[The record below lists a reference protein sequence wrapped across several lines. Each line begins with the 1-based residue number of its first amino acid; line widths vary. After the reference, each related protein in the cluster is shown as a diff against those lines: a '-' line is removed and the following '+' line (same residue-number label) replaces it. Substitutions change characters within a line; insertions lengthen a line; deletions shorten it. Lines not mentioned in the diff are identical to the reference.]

1 MPDDL
6 SVAQALRDAIVESSY
21 PQSEELLTS
30 DLSSNLISTLLSQI
44 SQTRTELSHEI
55 GIATRGETKDVNQW
69 IVQAR
74 KAQED
79 IAKCKLE
86 SRKIV
91 EEHVQLQNLR
101 SQAADHKAKVDLLD
115 AEIQFSETLKHEF
128 SNIALATQALK
139 EVESDLLNDNP
150 FGAADKV
157 HRLGG
162 HAPLS
167 SKSRSAIITRDL
179 KDELRLKTRVQLEAK
194 LHAQIN
200 VQKEQHTTWIQVSPT
215 ETVAT
220 ANNSDSILRALDQL
234 GEPHDVVESL
244 TDKLRTFFLSPLRKS
259 SRLKFS
265 AYQLDEHKLT
275 VELSPKEPSFD
286 QVFDYVSSFT
296 HFLHTSISKTIQG
309 AAVQAIYPDLMSL
322 LVNDWL
328 TPELPIDLDKLD
340 RLDQIRQQMNRLL
353 AQLKTLAWHGQTELQ
368 AWTDQINRIWLNKR
382 KAATLDAVRKGLA
395 SSKGV
400 LRQVERVETRTIDIQ
415 PEALS
420 QEESIP
426 EDWNASWD
434 EDATEESES
443 SIKAKAQD
451 AEDEEA
457 SGWGFDD
464 DDDDD
469 VAAVKPA
476 EARTENQTDKN
487 GEDGDEGEDAWGWGD
502 EETEKKESA
511 ATKKQD
517 ANEANT
523 NGDQETGTAEQ
534 EQQTL
539 SEWYS
544 ISEVPDY
551 IIETIGKDIS
561 DAETLKTTTHASLDT
576 AVLSRGLLALPTL
589 AMAMFRATAPSYYG
603 ASPSLTDIHRYNDS
617 LYIVDRL
624 RHLDG
629 TGMPNMESDINAIE
643 RFARAAYSKE
653 METQRLIVWDLLE
666 GAQGFSSCTQFP
678 YSQEIENAVSGV
690 VDRVRSLHMEWQPVL
705 SPSVLLQSIGTILT
719 TVTGKIIYA
728 IEELDDIS
736 EPESR
741 KLTEY
746 CQQVASL
753 DDLFPR
759 DDSLTGQPVSSTAV
773 YVPSWIRFQYLIQI
787 LESSLVDIRYLWTE
801 GELSLE
807 FSQREVVSLIQAL
820 FAESRHRRDAINAI
834 LARQSPW
841 DT

>member
-1 MPDDL
+1 MSDDV
-6 SVAQALRDAIVESSY
+6 SVAQALKDAIIKGSY

-30 DLSSNLISTLLSQI
+30 DLSSNLISSLLSQI
-44 SQTRTELSHEI
+44 TQTRAELSHEI
-55 GIATRGETKDVNQW
+55 GIATRGETKDVHQW

-74 KAQED
+74 KVQED

-91 EEHVQLQNLR
+91 EEHVHLQNLR
-101 SQAADHKAKVDLLD
+101 SQAADHNAKVNLLNS
-115 AEIQFSETLKHEF
+115 EIEFSETLKHEF
-128 SNIALATQALK
+128 SNIALASQALK
-139 EVESDLLNDNP
+139 EVEADLLSGNP
-150 FGAADKV
+150 FGAADKLN
-157 HRLGG
+157 RLGG

-167 SKSRSAIITRDL
+167 SRSRSAIITRDL

-200 VQKEQHTTWIQVSPT
+200 VQKEQYTTWIQVSPT
-215 ETVAT
+215 ETTAT
-220 ANNSDSILRALDQL
+220 SNNSDSILRALDQL
-234 GEPHDVVESL
+234 GEPQDVVESL

-259 SRLKFS
+259 SRLKYS
-265 AYQLDEHKLT
+265 AYRLGEHKLT
-275 VELSPKEPSFD
+275 VELGHEESSFD
-286 QVFDYVSSFT
+286 KVFDYVSSFT
-296 HFLHTSISKTIQG
+296 QFLHTSMSKTIQD
-309 AAVQAIYPDLMSL
+309 AAVQAIYPDLMAL

-353 AQLKTLAWHGQTELQ
+353 DQLETLSWHGRTELQ
-368 AWTDQINRIWLNKR
+368 AWTNQINRIWLAKR

-400 LRQVERVETRTIDIQ
+400 LRQVERVETRIIDTQ
-415 PEALS
+415 PKEHA

-426 EDWNASWD
+426 EDWNANWD

-451 AEDEEA
+451 AEDDEA

-464 DDDDD
+464 DDDDET
-469 VAAVKPA
+469 AEAKPA
-476 EARTENQTDKN
+476 ETSTDNQRDKN
-487 GEDGDEGEDAWGWGD
+487 GDDGEEEDAWGWGD
-502 EETEKKESA
+502 EDTENKTVP
-511 ATKKQD
+511 TKKQG
-517 ANEANT
+517 AKETNTTNKNEK
-523 NGDQETGTAEQ
+523 EPAEPQ
-534 EQQTL
+534 QQTL

-551 IIETIGKDIS
+551 ILETIGKDVS
-561 DAETLKTTTHASLDT
+561 DAEILKTTTHASLDT
-576 AVLSRGLLALPTL
+576 SILSRGLLALPTL

-624 RHLDG
+624 GQLDVP
-629 TGMPNMESDINAIE
+629 GMSNLEGDIKAIE

-678 YSQEIENAVSGV
+678 YSQEIENAVSAV
-690 VDRVRSLHMEWQPVL
+690 VDRVRALHIEWQPVL

-746 CQQVASL
+746 CQQVAGL

-834 LARQSPW
+834 LAKQSPW
-841 DT
+841 DL